1 MVEHNLTAAKESL
14 QPGDLVFWSHKPNGR
29 YMNITH
35 VGIYAGDGMVVDAS
49 YSKGKV
55 VYRPCLTTI
64 SRYCMADR
72 SKFFDAAGICF
83 PPENRNEGGAIWQ
96 KKK

>member
-1 MVEHNLTAAKESL
+1 MVEHNLTVAKESL

-55 VYRPCLTTI
+55 WYRPL
-64 SRYCMADR
+64 
-72 SKFFDAAGICF
+72 FDNDKQVLYGR
-83 PPENRNEGGAIWQ
+83 PQ
-96 KKK
+96 